1 MSAHIVADSVEHFFH
16 VDLAVAGLELELLK
30 ESYTVK
36 NFPDW
41 TRPGTCK
48 CSTGYSQSMLPI
60 GIFSELTEANC
71 YLRPGML
78 KIGLPLTRI
87 E

>member
-1 MSAHIVADSVEHFFH
+1 MSAPMIADSVEHFFH
-16 VDLAVAGLELELLK
+16 PDFAVAGLELLK
-30 ESYTVK
+30 ESYTFQ

-48 CSTGYSQSMLPI
+48 CSTGYSQSMLLI
-60 GIFSELTEANC
+60 GISCELTEANC

-78 KIGLPLTRI
+78 KMTWLPHHCRYS
-87 E
+87 